1 MELTADAWRKFKRTR
16 YGKIC
21 WALLSFL
28 IMLLATRSA
37 AQQQSQ
43 QVWDPPAVRVFP
55 DHNKVARSPDLVPSI
70 VRDGGLLFRAK
81 FNVRDGAGRP
91 AATGDS
97 KPTPRPR
104 RDKDLFNR
112 ISGPDANSCAGCH
125 NQPQTG
131 GSGEFAVNVFVG
143 AHFKDPPSLSIAPN
157 ITNERN
163 TIGLFGSGAIELLAR
178 EMTRDLHAQ
187 RDAGRLKAVERSKD
201 VEVRLITK
209 GVNFGTIIAKADG
222 TYDQSRL
229 EGIDPDLVVKP
240 FGVKGVAV
248 SLREFSIAALN
259 QHHGIQ
265 AIERFGWERTGRRD
279 IDEDGIDTEFTIGH
293 VSALVL
299 FQASLA
305 APVRSLKGA
314 PAEIEDRR
322 RGEELFAKAGCSS
335 CHVPFLKLESANF
348 AEPNP
353 YNRPGTVTPTDV
365 EAPIFLP
372 LPSGKSGSGIQKN
385 PDGTYSIYA
394 YSDLRRHRICDA
406 NEPFFCNE
414 RLRQDN
420 VPTDEFLT
428 AKLWDLAT
436 SAPYG
441 HRGDCG
447 TVSEAILHHGGEA
460 TESRKRFQEMSDLEK
475 RSLIAFLL
483 SLGAGEE

>member
-1 MELTADAWRKFKRTR
+1 MRAIVAFRRHEWSSGL
-16 YGKIC
+16 IC
-21 WALLSFL
+21 LLL
-28 IMLLATRSA
+28 IVLSA
-37 AQQQSQ
+37 PGAAGQQQSQ
-43 QVWDPPAVRVFP
+43 QLWDPPAVRVFP
-55 DHNKVARSPDLVPSI
+55 DHNTVARSPHLVPSL
-70 VRDGGLLFRAK
+70 VRDGGLLFRAR
-81 FNVRDGAGRP
+81 FNVLDGAGRP

-104 RDKDLFNR
+104 RDKDLFSR

-125 NQPQTG
+125 NQPKIG

-143 AHFKDPPSLSIAPN
+143 AHFKDPPALSTARN
-157 ITNERN
+157 VTNERN
-163 TIGLFGSGAIELLAR
+163 TIGLFGSGAIEMLAR
-178 EMTRDLHAQ
+178 EMTRDLRAR
-187 RDAGRLKAVERSKD
+187 RDAGRLEAVKRSKD
-201 VEVRLITK
+201 VAIHLITK
-209 GVNFGTIIAKADG
+209 GITFGTIIARADG

-229 EGIDPDLVVKP
+229 EGVDPDLVVKP

-279 IDEDGIDTEFTIGH
+279 LDEDGIETEFTIGQ

-299 FQASLA
+299 FQASL
-305 APVRSLKGA
+305 PGPLRSSKGT
-314 PAEIEDRR
+314 PDEIETRKQ
-322 RGEELFAKAGCSS
+322 GEQLFSKAGCSS
-335 CHVPFLKLESANF
+335 CHVPFLKLESAEF
-348 AEPNP
+348 TEPNP
-353 YNRPGTVTPTDV
+353 YNRPGTATPADV
-365 EAPIFLP
+365 EVPTVLS
-372 LPSGKSGSGIQKN
+372 LPSGTFGGGIQRT
-385 PDGTYSIYA
+385 PDSTLSVWA
-394 YSDLRRHRICDA
+394 YSDLKRHRICDSG
-406 NEPFFCNE
+406 EPFFCNE